1 MRAPNVWLGR
11 ARAIVTRSEPAEKP
25 KGGRDVMIETLD
37 VAKNDRF
44 QILSEHADENLTM
57 EPSYRGTNGSAHRVI
72 IQDTLNSVRTRSIR
86 ADGEAS
92 QRTLHRHP
100 TLRPQDGFINL
111 ADVALMGLD

>member
-1 MRAPNVWLGR
+1 MFGWGR
-11 ARAIVTRSEPAEKP
+11 ARSIVTRFEQAEKP

-44 QILSEHADENLTM
+44 QILSKHADENLTM
-57 EPSYRGTNGSAHRVI
+57 EPSYFGTNRSAYRVI

-92 QRTLHRHP
+92 QSTLHRHP
-100 TLRPQDGFINL
+100 TLHPQDGFINRV
-111 ADVALMGLD
+111 DVALMGPD